1 MSIEHM
7 RRMTLYAGISII
19 LSAFVLTGCSRGSS
33 TVIGLHREPE
43 TVVTDLSEWPQ
54 QKIIPNMPEII
65 QYDNGD
71 LSVEIQT
78 QEEYAALISQLEKY
92 QSSSYLDIQI
102 NEKDVTIY
110 LDEILAYGNFQILRI
125 SDGGMISAKN
135 IDAVNMDMLERIELV
150 QIVSI
155 DEGLISHIPD
165 QTELRIDMGEKY
177 SGISPELELLLDTGC
192 QNIMVQW
199 WDKGAETTAL
209 IGEQERLR
217 EKLKEWDMLRA
228 VLTEEQGILC
238 EYCRQVIDG
247 YIYTEY
253 EFRGPDTESITKAFI
268 CIKDEGSNGGQYF
281 DIIAVPEERLQEVSH
296 VYYWD
301 RIALTD
307 MNFDGYKDIIFAG
320 ESYLF
325 DTLHCVYYLW
335 NVSEKKYELDTTLP
349 TRKLVYIDETRK
361 RLTYYETDGA
371 GINSEETYFI
381 YEYTGERFREKKLR
395 MVCDYSLEEQR
406 GSMTWYYYEDGELM
420 GKLEWFHG
428 ENEDISYVFYE
439 ENGERVDEVQINEK
453 VYYYEIGLMYFP
465 EFDFYRMG

>member
-7 RRMTLYAGISII
+7 RKMTLYAGISII
-19 LSAFVLTGCSRGSS
+19 LSAFVLTGCSHESS
-33 TVIGLHREPE
+33 TIIGLLREPE
-43 TVVTDLSEWPQ
+43 TVLADLSEWPQ
-54 QKIIPNMPEII
+54 QEIIPNMPEII
-65 QYDNGD
+65 QYCDGGIGVD
-71 LSVEIQT
+71 ICSP
-78 QEEYAALISQLEKY
+78 EEYTALISQLEKY
-92 QSSSYLDIQI
+92 QRGSYLDIRI

-110 LDEILAYGNFQILRI
+110 LDELLAYNNFQSLRI
-125 SDGGMISAKN
+125 SNGGTISAKD

-155 DEGLISHIPD
+155 DEGLISHVPD

-177 SGISPELELLLDTGC
+177 RGISPELELLLDTDC
-192 QNIMVQW
+192 QNVMVQW

-217 EKLKEWDMLRA
+217 AKLKEWDILRA

-253 EFRGPDTESITKAFI
+253 EFRGQDTESITKAFI
-268 CIKDEGSNGGQYF
+268 CIKGEESNGRQYF
-281 DIIAVPEERLQEVSH
+281 DIIAVPEDRLQEVSH

-301 RIALTD
+301 RILLTD

-335 NVSEKKYELDTTLP
+335 DKAEKKYELDTTLP
-349 TRKLVYIDETRK
+349 TRKLVNIDETRK
-361 RLTYYETDGA
+361 RLTY
-371 GINSEETYFI
+371 SESASAFDDTYYI
-381 YEYTGERFREKKLR
+381 YQYDGERFREQKLWVV
-395 MVCDYSLEEQR
+395 MDYLEQER
-406 GSMTWYYYEDGELM
+406 ESIVTWQYYEEGKLM
-420 GKLEWFHG
+420 GKLEWILG
-428 ENEDISYVFYE
+428 DNEDISYVFYE
-439 ENGERVDEVQINEK
+439 ENGERIEEVTINKK
-453 VYYYEIGLMYFP
+453 VYYDEIGLMYFP
-465 EFDFYRMG
+465 EFDFCNMG